1 MFKKFLFVLVV
12 VSSAVFLSACSL
24 KKTPAA
30 LQINTTPAAN
40 VFVDGKLLGKTPY
53 QGSNWNPGEI
63 SLKLIPESTTLPLV
77 SWEGKIKL
85 DSGVLTLIERDFAV
99 SENES
104 SGEIL
109 TLEKIKD
116 KKLATLSVI
125 SDPDGTLI
133 SVDGEAKGFA
143 PLSLDKIG
151 VGDHQ
156 ITITKEGYEE
166 KTVRAKTIAGFKL
179 IVNVKL
185 AQKPETPTASVSG
198 GLTPIP
204 TVKAS
209 SPKTTTSPTPKPSG
223 TATEATQ
230 VLIKETP
237 TGWLRVRLGPSKNAT
252 DSGAKINPGEEYPL
266 LGEESGWY
274 KIEYEEGKEGWV
286 SGQYATKI

>member
-12 VSSAVFLSACSL
+12 VSSVVFLSACSL

-53 QGSNWNPGEI
+53 QGSDWNPGEV
-63 SLKLIPESTTLPLV
+63 SLKLIPESTTLPLA

-85 DSGVLTLIERDFAV
+85 SSGVLTLIERDFAV

-156 ITITKEGYEE
+156 IVVTKEGYEE

-179 IVNVKL
+179 IANVKL

-198 GLTPIP
+198 ELTPTP
-204 TVKAS
+204 AGKAS
-209 SPKTTTSPTPKPSG
+209 TPTTTSPTPKPSG
-223 TATEATQ
+223 TVTEATK

-237 TGWLRVRLGPSKNAT
+237 TGWLRVRLGPSINAT
-252 DSGAKINPGEEYPL
+252 DSGAKVNPDEEYPL

-274 KIEYEEGKEGWV
+274 KIEYEENKEGWI
-286 SGQYATKI
+286 SSQYATKI